1 MIQACFPGACGNT
14 TCVVCQVPAATTCVK
29 QGITPVPEAD
39 CSRACLALG
48 FKSTG
53 KKPTTATCSARVQPP
68 SASCGSLQTFWR
80 LGKEVSNEGGARL
93 ARTVARI
100 SSIYNIPFVVFVLS
114 LLQHR
119 RSCSPEHFRCVLTN
133 RPAPL
138 NAALALL
145 LRRCLRG
152 FSSHLCNEDH
162 ILAQ

>member
-1 MIQACFPGACGNT
+1 MIQASFPGACGNT

-53 KKPTTATCSARVQPP
+53 KKPTPATCSARVQPP

-100 SSIYNIPFVVFVLS
+100 SSRLSIIFLS
-114 LLQHR
+114 LFLFIAFATQ
-119 RSCSPEHFRCVLTN
+119 
-133 RPAPL
+133 AI
-138 NAALALL
+138 ALARTFQVRADQSPCAARCGVGPFAAAVLAWLL
-145 LRRCLRG
+145 FPPL
-152 FSSHLCNEDH
+152 
-162 ILAQ
+162 Q